1 MSAGE
6 RRRRLAGGPGSYMF
20 RTMYWPLIGGFVAF
34 VLISVL
40 MGWIMDPDRHGD
52 GDGDRH

>member
-52 GDGDRH
+52 GDRH